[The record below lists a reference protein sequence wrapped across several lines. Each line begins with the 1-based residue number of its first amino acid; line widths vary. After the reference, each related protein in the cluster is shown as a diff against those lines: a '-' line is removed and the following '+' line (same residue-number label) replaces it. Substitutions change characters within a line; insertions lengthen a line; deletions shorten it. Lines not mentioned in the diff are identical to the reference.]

1 MDIND
6 TILEVL
12 ALTRSEVM
20 WNDVALQTQLAEG
33 LPPVRGDRIQL
44 HQVIL
49 NLIMNAVEAMSGVG
63 ERKREL
69 LISTGQDA
77 SNGVLVTVR
86 DLGPGLIPDSFDRA
100 FDAFYTTKPGGMG
113 MGLPICRS
121 IIEAHGGQVR
131 AMANV
136 PQGAIIQFTLPA
148 HGRTAS

>member
-20 WNDVALQTQLAEG
+20 WNGVALQTQLAEG
-33 LPPVRGDRIQL
+33 LPPVQGDRIQL
-44 HQVIL
+44 QQVIL

-77 SNGVLVTVR
+77 SNGVLVTVQ
-86 DLGPGLIPDSFDRA
+86 DSAPD
-100 FDAFYTTKPGGMG
+100 
-113 MGLPICRS
+113 
-121 IIEAHGGQVR
+121 
-131 AMANV
+131 
-136 PQGAIIQFTLPA
+136 
-148 HGRTAS
+148 